1 MLSGQLPC
9 GLKFVS
15 KKKKRNGYIL
25 VYICGRKKFS
35 PYEQVQKKKQQQLQM
50 IANKVQSLI
59 IKLAAPINK
68 IRGILRKLDSK
79 LRR

>member
-1 MLSGQLPC
+1 
-9 GLKFVS
+9 
-15 KKKKRNGYIL
+15 
-25 VYICGRKKFS
+25 
-35 PYEQVQKKKQQQLQM
+35 M